1 MLEKP
6 IAERIEW
13 LFSLADTHAREYS
26 SPEAWLA
33 RQRYTALH
41 PTCIMVRATARARES
56 RTPALV

>member
-1 MLEKP
+1 MLERP

-13 LFSLADTHAREYS
+13 LFSLADSHAREYS

-41 PTCIMVRATARARES
+41 PTCIMVTYIISAFFYM
-56 RTPALV
+56 